1 MSETIVQNERWVTIE
16 TPLGTD
22 VMVATEVEG
31 VEAVSRLFEFTVS
44 ALSSNQTIKP
54 ADLLGKSVTLS
65 MARPGGVRRHVN
77 GIVVA
82 FAGGAVTRSDYR
94 LFKLKIAPALWT
106 LGRTSDYK
114 VFQDKTAV
122 DIVTSIL
129 KDHAVPF
136 EDKLTGTYPRR
147 EYCVQFGETD
157 LAFVERLLAEE
168 GIFYFFKHASGEHK
182 LVLGDAANAYAD
194 CVQKEAHYHQ
204 DAEDATDSIYAM
216 DFGASLT
223 DNKWVLRDYD
233 FETPTSSI
241 EDLDSTSQQP
251 ASGKAAW
258 EHFVYPGGSL
268 KKAEL
273 KRLARVEVDAG
284 EGGFEVNEGRGTC
297 ASFTP
302 GHRFT
307 LKSHPID
314 ALNDVRLVVRE
325 VRHHAVDRTQFT
337 TRGATDDK
345 PFYRNSF
352 ACVSATRLLKKTVP
366 APKPLARGPLTA
378 VVVGPGGEEVHTD
391 KYGRIRVQFHWD
403 RYGKN
408 DEKSSCYVH
417 VAQSLAGPGWGS
429 VFIPRVDMEVVVH
442 FLDGNPDRPLVTGAV
457 YNGENAPPWTQ
468 SDASTKT
475 GLLTRSTKGGQVAD
489 ANELSFEDKK
499 GAEKVLFHAQKDFVR
514 EVENDDSLDVGNDQ
528 TRKIKNNRTTTIEE
542 GNETFTIKKG
552 NRVEKLEQGN
562 ETLDIDKG
570 NRNVTLATGNE
581 NLSITKGNRTV
592 TLDAGNDSLSLSKGN
607 LSIETS
613 AGSVTVKAMN
623 GITLQ
628 CGSNTIEIKQG
639 GITIKGIKV
648 DVAADATATVKGA
661 MVEVAG
667 TGMTTIKGGIVKIN

>member
-1 MSETIVQNERWVTIE
+1 MSETIVQSERWVTID
-16 TPLGTD
+16 TPLGVD

-31 VEAVSRLFEFTVS
+31 VEAVSRLFEFNVS
-44 ALSSNQTIKP
+44 ALSSRQTIKP
-54 ADLLGKSVTLS
+54 ADLLGKNVTIS

-77 GIVVA
+77 GIVA
-82 FAGGAVTRSDYR
+82 GFAGGDVTRSGYR
-94 LFKLKIAPALWT
+94 LFRLKVVPSFWV

-129 KDHAVPF
+129 KEHAVPF
-136 EDKLTGTYPRR
+136 EQKLSAQYPRR

-168 GIFYFFKHASGEHK
+168 GIFYYFKHAQGEHK

-194 CVQKEAHYHQ
+194 CVQTEAHYRQ
-204 DAEDATDSIYAM
+204 GAEDATDGVYAM

-223 DNKWVLRDYD
+223 DNKWALRDYD
-233 FETPTSSI
+233 FETPGSLI
-241 EDLDSTSQQP
+241 DDDVSTSQQP
-251 ASGKAAW
+251 ASGKSEW

-273 KRLARVEVDAG
+273 KRLARVDVDAA
-284 EGGFEVNEGRGTC
+284 EAGFEVHDGRGTC

-302 GHRFT
+302 GHRFA
-307 LKSHPID
+307 LQSHPVDEINGTRFV
-314 ALNDVRLVVRE
+314 LGE
-325 VRHHAVDRTQFT
+325 VRHQVSDKTQFAV
-337 TRGATDDK
+337 RGSAEDK

-352 ACVSATRLLKKTVP
+352 SCAPATRLLKATIP
-366 APKPLARGPLTA
+366 ARKPLVRGPLTA
-378 VVVGPGGEEVHTD
+378 LVVGPSGDEVHTD

-403 RYGKN
+403 RYGTK

-417 VAQSLAGPGWGS
+417 VAQSLAGPGWGT
-429 VFIPRVDMEVVVH
+429 VFIPRIGMEVVVH

-457 YNGENAPPWTQ
+457 YNGQNQPPWTQ
-468 SDASTKT
+468 TDASIKT
-475 GLLTRSTKGGQVAD
+475 GLLTRSTKGGAGAD

-499 GAEKVLFHAQKDFVR
+499 GSEKVLFHAQKDFVR
-514 EVENDDSLDVGNDQ
+514 EVENDDKLDVGHDQ
-528 TRKIKNNRTTTIEE
+528 TRIIKNNRTTAIED

-570 NRNVTLATGNE
+570 NR
-581 NLSITKGNRTV
+581 TV
-592 TLDAGNDSLSLSKGN
+592 NIGAGNDSLTLSKGN
-607 LSIETS
+607 LTITTS
-613 AGSVTVKAMN
+613 AGSVTVKATS

-628 CGSNTIEIKQG
+628 CGANTIEVTQS
-639 GITIKGIKV
+639 GIAIKGIKV
-648 DVAADATATVKGA
+648 DVTANAAANVKGA

-667 TGMTTIKGGIVKIN
+667 SGMTTIKGGIVKIN

>member
-44 ALSSNQTIKP
+44 ALSSKQTIKP

-94 LFKLKIAPALWT
+94 LFRLKVAPAFWT

-122 DIVTSIL
+122 DIVSSIL
-129 KDHAVPF
+129 KEHAVPF
-136 EDKLTGTYPRR
+136 EDKLTATYPRR

-168 GIFYFFKHASGEHK
+168 GIFYFFKHARGEHK

-194 CVQKEAHYHQ
+194 CTQKEAHYHQ
-204 DAEDATDSIYAM
+204 DAEEATDGIYAM

-223 DNKWVLRDYD
+223 DNKWMLRDYD
-233 FETPTSSI
+233 FEAPASPI
-241 EDLDSTSQQP
+241 EDKDSTSQQP

-268 KKAEL
+268 KAPEL
-273 KRLARVEVDAG
+273 RRLAGVDVDAS
-284 EGGFEVNEGRGTC
+284 EAGFEVNEGRGTC

-302 GHRFT
+302 GHRFA
-307 LKSHPID
+307 LASHPVGE
-314 ALNDVRLVVRE
+314 LNGARLVLRE
-325 VRHHAVDRTQFT
+325 VRHYAADKTQFT
-337 TRGATDDK
+337 TRGGTEHK

-352 ACVSATRLLKKTVP
+352 SGVPATRLLKARVP
-366 APKPLARGPLTA
+366 VQRPLARGPLTA
-378 VVVGPGGEEVHTD
+378 VVVGPSGEDVHTD
-391 KYGRIRVQFHWD
+391 KYGRVRVQFHWD
-403 RYGKN
+403 RYGKK

-417 VAQSLAGPGWGS
+417 VAQSLAGSGWGS
-429 VFIPRVDMEVVVH
+429 VFIPRVGMEVVVH

-457 YNGENAPPWTQ
+457 YNGQNQPPWTQ

-475 GLLTRSTKGGQVAD
+475 GLLTRSTKGGQAAD

-499 GAEKVLFHAQKDFVR
+499 GSEKVLFHAQKDFVR
-514 EVENDDSLDVGNDQ
+514 EVENDDALDVGHDQ

-542 GNETFTIKKG
+542 GNESFTIKKG
-552 NRVEKLEQGN
+552 NRVEKLQQGN

-570 NRNVTLATGNE
+570 NRAVTLATGNE
-581 NLSITKGNRTV
+581 TLSISKGNRTV
-592 TLDAGNDSLSLSKGN
+592 TLDAGNDSLTLSKGN
-607 LSIETS
+607 LSITTS
-613 AGSVTVKAMN
+613 TGSVTVKATN

-628 CGSNTIEIKQG
+628 CGSNTIEIKQS
-639 GITIKGIKV
+639 GISIKGVKV
-648 DVAADATATVKGA
+648 DIAANATATVKGA

-667 TGMTTIKGGIVKIN
+667 SGMTTIKGGIVKIN